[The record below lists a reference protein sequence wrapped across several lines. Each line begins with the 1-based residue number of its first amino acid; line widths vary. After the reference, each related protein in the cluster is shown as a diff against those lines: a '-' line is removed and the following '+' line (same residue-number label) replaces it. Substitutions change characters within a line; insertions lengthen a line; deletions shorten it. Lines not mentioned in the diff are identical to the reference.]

1 MKFRRNF
8 LTLCKKNND
17 EGNGGV
23 KNMIFV
29 NGSKKR

>member
-23 KNMIFV
+23 KNMIFT

>member
-29 NGSKKR
+29 NGPKKR

>member
-23 KNMIFV
+23 KNMIFA
-29 NGSKKR
+29 NGLKKR